1 MCNMLSIYKLAN
13 NNVMSSVM
21 YNNISGVIC
30 FHLQDGNSPLH
41 IAAWYGRVDAVKV
54 LHKCGGNMYCENM
67 VS

>member
-1 MCNMLSIYKLAN
+1 
-13 NNVMSSVM
+13 MSSVM